1 MHPLAPLARYE
12 LKDVGIHI
20 LICSALYVDAS
31 GEKKYF
37 RKFFKFQVQT
47 EELKDWP

>member
-1 MHPLAPLARYE
+1 M
-12 LKDVGIHI
+12 GIHI

-37 RKFFKFQVQT
+37 RKFFKFQVSLT
-47 EELKDWP
+47 LTLTLTLTSSRCRAAG